1 MYLKKIFGAIV
12 LFVAFAQGCAQ
23 TASKKQSDT
32 IKIKSMENKESI
44 IIGGGCFWC
53 MEAVFQRLKGV
64 EKVESGYAGGI
75 VKNPTYKEVC
85 TGQTEHAEV
94 IKITYDS
101 SQISLKK
108 LLEIFFAFHDPT
120 TLNQQGADIGTQY
133 RSVIFYA
140 NETEKNIA
148 KAVIDDLNKTVF
160 DGKIVT
166 ELLPEAPFYK
176 AEAYHQNYFNENG
189 EQPYCQIAINP
200 KVAKLKKNYIELLKD

>member
-1 MYLKKIFGAIV
+1 MYLKKIFGAIL

-32 IKIKSMENKESI
+32 ININSMENKETI

-101 SQISLKK
+101 SQISMKK

-140 NETEKNIA
+140 NDTEKNIA

>member
-1 MYLKKIFGAIV
+1 ML
-12 LFVAFAQGCAQ
+12 LFVAFTQGCAQ

-32 IKIKSMENKESI
+32 IKIKSMENKETI

-148 KAVIDDLNKTVF
+148 TTVIDDLNKTVF

-176 AEAYHQNYFNENG
+176 AEAYHQNYFNQNG

>member
-1 MYLKKIFGAIV
+1 MYLKKIFGATL

-32 IKIKSMENKESI
+32 ININSMENKETI